1 MRTLHIKNEDINYTF
16 TFQVSNTNS
25 IYKLYDEDGKK
36 LISAIDNEN
45 GFDWI
50 YKADIC
56 TYGGF
61 TDMLVFMQC
70 VKLCDN
76 KLMGTCEIFENIKL
90 MDL

>member
-1 MRTLHIKNEDINYTF
+1 MRTLYINISDYQYKF
-16 TFQVSNTNS
+16 TFEVSNSNS

-76 KLMGTCEIFENIKL
+76 ELMGTYEIFETNKL